1 MSVDTLARKLFEQQ
15 AAGTIRWDDLGDADR
30 ARWRSRAGQ
39 SLRAIAT
46 LGYRL
51 EQDGDDAAAA
61 TESNAATS
69 AAQEAERLL
78 ALGEPLLAYNTLQ
91 SALVDNPA
99 DLRLRQLKGLALAR
113 SGALQRA
120 HDILAELRSEGH
132 TDAETLGILARTH
145 KDLALAGPDDEARN
159 SHLSAAFDIYVT
171 GYRESR
177 ARDLFADAY
186 YTGINAATMAFLCGS
201 VTKARAI
208 AREVESLCAA
218 AIEDGRADEADYWM
232 TATMA
237 EASLILGDES
247 LARKRYSAA
256 KSLAGSRFGSLS
268 STRHQA
274 RLLLDYAGESG
285 EWLDEVLSL
294 PPVVVY
300 TGHMIDTPG
309 RTRRRFAPEMEAAV
323 QAEIR
328 QRMQQLAPVA
338 AYGSAACG
346 ADILCL
352 ESALELGAELH
363 IVLPFPVESFLATSV
378 ELRKGGRWGERFRH
392 LLTNAS
398 EVLVISEH
406 PPDGDVSAYEYT
418 NLIIA
423 GLAKLRA
430 QMLDTRLQGLA
441 VWDGSDT
448 GDRGGTASVVKL
460 WRDSGVPVD
469 HVEIDAETAPPAHS
483 ASAEGPA
490 VIDKPGW
497 AYRYSMEAMLFAD
510 ATGYSRLTEEQI
522 PLFFAHYMGAI
533 ADLNKSTN
541 YKAVHIETA
550 GDGLY
555 MVFDDTDSAAHYA
568 LELSELITGRDW
580 SRYGLPETLGIRI
593 GLHCGPVFVG
603 RDPVT
608 EHPLYSG
615 THTSRTA
622 RIEPITPPGQVYASS
637 AFAAVSAARR
647 VAGLRF
653 SYIGRTRLA
662 KHYGI
667 LPLYHVKRAR
677 QRLPGDAGG
686 VSVVRASQSV

>member
-1 MSVDTLARKLFEQQ
+1 MSTDALAKKLFEQQ
-15 AAGTIRWDDLGDADR
+15 AAGTIRWNDLAVADR
-30 ARWRSRAGQ
+30 ASWFSIAEQ
-39 SLRAIAT
+39 SLRAIST

-51 EQDGDDAAAA
+51 EPVHSEAAG
-61 TESNAATS
+61 ESGTDTAIS
-69 AAQEAERLL
+69 AAREAERLL
-78 ALGEPLLAYNTLQ
+78 GLGEPLLAYNTLQ
-91 SALVDNPA
+91 AALVDSPS

-120 HDILAELRSEGH
+120 HDMLAKLRSEGH
-132 TDAETLGILARTH
+132 ADAETLGILARTH
-145 KDLALAGPDDEARN
+145 KDLALAGLDETARN
-159 SHLSAAFDIYVT
+159 NHLSAAFDIYVT
-171 GYRESR
+171 AYRASR
-177 ARDLFADAY
+177 GCDLFADAY
-186 YTGINAATMAFLCGS
+186 YTGINAATMAFLCGN
-201 VTKARAI
+201 VDMAREI
-208 AREVESLCAA
+208 AGEVESLCVS
-218 AIEDGRADEADYWM
+218 AIDDGRADEDDYWM

-247 LARKRYSAA
+247 LARERYSAA
-256 KSLAGSRFGSLS
+256 TRLAGSHFGSLS

-274 RLLLDYAGESG
+274 RLLLDYAGKSG

-300 TGHMIDTPG
+300 TGHMIDAPG
-309 RTRRRFAPEMEAAV
+309 RAVPRFDPEMEDSV
-323 QAEIR
+323 RAEIR
-328 QRMQQLAPVA
+328 RRLERLAPVA

-352 ESALELGAELH
+352 ESVLELGAELH
-363 IVLPFPVESFLATSV
+363 IILPFPVERFLATSV
-378 ELRKGGRWGERFRH
+378 ELRKDGRWGERFRH
-392 LLTNAS
+392 LLKNAN

-406 PPDGDVSAYEYT
+406 PPAGDVSAYEYA

-430 QMLDTRLQGLA
+430 QMLDTRLQGIA
-441 VWDGSDT
+441 VWDGSDA
-448 GDRGGTASVVKL
+448 GDRGGTASVVRL
-460 WRDSGVPVD
+460 WRESGVPVD
-469 HVEIDAETAPPAHS
+469 HVEVQAETDNRPRVTTTSETAPVDMS
-483 ASAEGPA
+483 
-490 VIDKPGW
+490 GW
-497 AYRYSMEAMLFAD
+497 AYQYSMEAMLFAD

-522 PLFFAHYMGAI
+522 PLFFEHYMGAI
-533 ADLNKSTN
+533 AELNRATE

-555 MVFDDTDSAAHYA
+555 MVFDDTDSAAHFA
-568 LELSELITGRDW
+568 LELSELITAQDW
-580 SRYGLPETLGIRI
+580 SRYGLPEELSIRV

-608 EHPLYSG
+608 EHALYSG

-637 AFAAVSAARR
+637 AFAAVTSAHR
-647 VAGLRF
+647 VEGLRF

-667 LPLYHVKRAR
+667 LPLYHVKRDRR
-677 QRLPGDAGG
+677 QVPVDKSS
-686 VSVVRASQSV
+686 VSAVQAS